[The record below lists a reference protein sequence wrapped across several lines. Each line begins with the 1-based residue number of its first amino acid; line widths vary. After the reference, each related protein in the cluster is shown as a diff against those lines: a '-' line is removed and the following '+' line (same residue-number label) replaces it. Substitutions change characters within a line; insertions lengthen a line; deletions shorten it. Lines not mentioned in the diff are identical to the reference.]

1 MTVLVRR
8 DMTRPRLAKAD
19 EVRNGAQTAVEQPA
33 RGVGPKEWRQRRG
46 VGFLAWRTVRMG
58 GKERAGGLEWAM
70 GWVFSRCLSVT
81 AVEE

>member
-1 MTVLVRR
+1 MTILVRC

-46 VGFLAWRTVRMG
+46 VGFLA
-58 GKERAGGLEWAM
+58 
-70 GWVFSRCLSVT
+70 
-81 AVEE
+81 

>member
-33 RGVGPKEWRQRRG
+33 RGVGPKEWRKD
-46 VGFLAWRTVRMG
+46 VGWDFWPG
-58 GKERAGGLEWAM
+58 GQ
-70 GWVFSRCLSVT
+70 
-81 AVEE
+81 